1 MKNRYTMM
9 SKEEDIVVK
18 RKETMMIETTKEKG
32 SIMNGIIQE
41 IGTGRESIRDKEI
54 TRMRGR
60 DLENKIEIE
69 NGLKRIIRII
79 MIQKNQNM
87 LINMIRDR
95 ANILNMKLSL
105 N

>member
-1 MKNRYTMM
+1 MM

-54 TRMRGR
+54 IRMRGR

-79 MIQKNQNM
+79 MI
-87 LINMIRDR
+87 
-95 ANILNMKLSL
+95 
-105 N
+105 

>member
-1 MKNRYTMM
+1 MKNRCTMM
-9 SKEEDIVVK
+9 SKEEDIAVK

-54 TRMRGR
+54 IRMRGR

-95 ANILNMKLSL
+95 VNILNMKLSL

>member
-1 MKNRYTMM
+1 MM

-18 RKETMMIETTKEKG
+18 RKETMMIETTKAKG

-54 TRMRGR
+54 IRMRGR

-79 MIQKNQNM
+79 MI
-87 LINMIRDR
+87 
-95 ANILNMKLSL
+95 
-105 N
+105 

>member
-1 MKNRYTMM
+1 MDNQMKNRCTMV
-9 SKEEDIVVK
+9 SKEVDIVEK

-41 IGTGRESIRDKEI
+41 IGTESIRDKEI

-79 MIQKNQNM
+79 MI
-87 LINMIRDR
+87 
-95 ANILNMKLSL
+95 
-105 N
+105 

>member
-54 TRMRGR
+54 IRMRGR